1 MLTLKDAETGHNY
14 EVIKIHGS
22 GAMKRRQRRFAT
34 YLRTMDMGL
43 TKGTAL
49 HIRRVAPLGDPV
61 EMTVRGYELSLRK
74 GDAEIVE
81 IKEV

>member
-22 GAMKRRQRRFAT
+22 GAMKRHI
-34 YLRTMDMGL
+34 MDMGL

-49 HIRRVAPLGDPV
+49 HIRRVAPLGDPIGRAHV
-61 EMTVRGYELSLRK
+61 
-74 GDAEIVE
+74 
-81 IKEV
+81 

>member
-22 GAMKRRQRRFAT
+22 GAMKR
-34 YLRTMDMGL
+34 Y
-43 TKGTAL
+43 
-49 HIRRVAPLGDPV
+49 RRVAPLGDPV

>member
-22 GAMKRRQRRFAT
+22 GAMKRHI
-34 YLRTMDMGL
+34 MDMGL

-49 HIRRVAPLGDPV
+49 HIRRVAPF
-61 EMTVRGYELSLRK
+61 RGS
-74 GDAEIVE
+74 G
-81 IKEV
+81 

>member
-1 MLTLKDAETGHNY
+1 MLTLKDAQTGHDY
-14 EVIKIHGS
+14 EVVKLHGA
-22 GAMKRRQRRFAT
+22 GAMKRHI
-34 YLRTMDMGL
+34 MDMGL
-43 TKGTAL
+43 TKGIRV
-49 HIRRVAPLGDPV
+49 HILRVAPLGDPV

>member
-22 GAMKRRQRRFAT
+22 GAMKRHI
-34 YLRTMDMGL
+34 MDMGL

-74 GDAEIVE
+74 DRKSGSSEAAQRRCRNR
-81 IKEV
+81 